1 MPQISVAA
9 AEEMGVVFY
18 QQPKPATN
26 YADARTE
33 FRLAKEAAFKALQYE
48 SKEQVHTALARY
60 WLAQKRFR
68 VARATSVSGLVLP
81 RDPDAPDQLTRLR
94 LSGTGGLTIASGLPP
109 SLTR

>member
-68 VARATSVSGLVLP
+68 VARAASVSGLVLP
-81 RDPDAPDQLTRLR
+81 RDPDAPGSIDTLT
-94 LSGTGGLTIASGLPP
+94 P
-109 SLTR
+109 